1 MPTADEIKKVIEWC
15 EQKKKEKKLVS
26 FVERNELREKIPALY
41 RFPLI
46 EVDRPTEAANK
57 TSLVY
62 DSTTKTLYQYYMG
75 EWRKVEPELDI
86 KIK

>member
-1 MPTADEIKKVIEWC
+1 MPNQKEIQQVIEWC
-15 EQKKKEKKLVS
+15 EARKKERKLVS
-26 FVERNELREKIPALY
+26 MVERNEVREKLPWTY

-46 EVDRPTEAANK
+46 EIDRPIESANK

-75 EWRKVEPELDI
+75 EWRKIEPEFDI

>member
-15 EQKKKEKKLVS
+15 EAKKKEKGLVS
-26 FVERNELREKIPALY
+26 FVERNELREKIPGLY

-75 EWRKVEPELDI
+75 EWRKIEPEFQI

>member
-1 MPTADEIKKVIEWC
+1 MPTEKEIQDVIGWC
-15 EQKKKEKKLVS
+15 EERKRERKLVS
-26 FVERNELREKIPALY
+26 MVERNELREKIPWTY

-46 EVDRPTEAANK
+46 EIDRPTEAANK
-57 TSLVY
+57 SSLVY

-75 EWRKVEPELDI
+75 EWRKVEPEFGI